1 MHLCWERIQSWKKS
15 CVRQDRFDIDALI
28 DRPLGKEN
36 RPVSILKTMT

>member
-1 MHLCWERIQSWKKS
+1 MDLYWHRIQRWKKL
-15 CVRQDRFDIDALI
+15 CVRQDRFDIDALV